1 LYFFCQAVCEK
12 RKLLR
17 IAIMSADVV
26 QKWIQRLD
34 SSDIDLSIMAAGK
47 LGKMGDRTAVPAL
60 IENLRTRT
68 SHIRASCA
76 RALGDLGD
84 PAAIPALI
92 EALRDP
98 DPSVSYTA
106 ADALA
111 QIGTNKAVPAL
122 MQIMKESR
130 SPSHHERLHSERSG
144 MYAVVRNALERIG
157 TPEAL
162 DAIKKVTKS
171 FN

>member
-1 LYFFCQAVCEK
+1 
-12 RKLLR
+12 
-17 IAIMSADVV
+17 MSADVV

-34 SSDIDLSIMAAGK
+34 SSDIELSILAAGK
-47 LGKMGDRTAVPAL
+47 LGKMGDRAAVPAL
-60 IENLRTRT
+60 IENLKTRT
-68 SHIRASCA
+68 AHIRASCA
-76 RALGDLGD
+76 RALGDIGD

-111 QIGTNKAVPAL
+111 QIGSNKAVPAL

-130 SPSHHERLHSERSG
+130 SASHHERLHSDRTG
-144 MYAVVRNALERIG
+144 MYAVARHALERIG

-162 DAIKKVTKS
+162 DAIKRVTKS